1 MSRPYHD
8 FLYNKLV
15 RKMKTLS
22 SGGGG
27 GGGGAL
33 TADSVDSLH
42 ILNGAVDTDEINDGA
57 ITIPKFAP
65 DFVAV
70 LQEFA
75 NRIMTLEQ
83 TAVIRSFD
91 TLVTP
96 LSNFSIP
103 VDLVES
109 ESLKINVSILIGG
122 TGNQTV
128 FLKYNTASGTNINW
142 PKFNGDVVYG
152 ETPAIT
158 TVTGGDGVAFNNGLI
173 AVNPLSGQSINIEI
187 DLYRSFDINAPT
199 QTYFMKASSLAFWTA
214 AAPTGVIKIDV
225 QGATGTIIN
234 GLHFSVAAGTTLRAS
249 YSIIKDQ
256 RRTLQNGP
264 LL

>member
-1 MSRPYHD
+1 MTILANQLLLQRI
-8 FLYNKLV
+8 LKKINAIG
-15 RKMKTLS
+15 

-27 GGGGAL
+27 GGGEL
-33 TADSVDSLH
+33 TNDSVDSVH

-57 ITIPKFAP
+57 ITISKFAP

-75 NRIMTLEQ
+75 NRIMALEQ

-103 VDLVES
+103 VDLEES
-109 ESLKINVSILIGG
+109 ESLKINVNILIGG
-122 TGNQTV
+122 TGNQSV
-128 FLKYNTASGTNINW
+128 YLKYNTSSGINLNW
-142 PKFNGDVVYG
+142 SKFNGNVIYG
-152 ETPAIT
+152 ETPTSIL
-158 TVTGGDGVAFNNGLI
+158 VSGGEGFALNNGLI
-173 AVNPLSGQSINIEI
+173 AANPSSGQSINIEI
-187 DLYRSFDINAPT
+187 DLYRSFDINTPS
-199 QTYFMKASSLAFWTA
+199 QTYYMKACSLAFWTVIS
-214 AAPTGVIKIDV
+214 PTGVIKLDV
-225 QGATGTIIN
+225 QGAVGSIIN
-234 GLHFSVAAGTTLRAS
+234 GLHFSTAPGTTLRAS

-256 RRTLQNGP
+256 RRTTQNGP

>member
-1 MSRPYHD
+1 MHK
-8 FLYNKLV
+8 YNGSMGFQRL
-15 RKMKTLS
+15 MKTMKN

-57 ITIPKFAP
+57 ITISKFAP

-75 NRIMTLEQ
+75 NRIMALEQ

-109 ESLKINVSILIGG
+109 ESLKININILIGG
-122 TGNQTV
+122 TGNQSV
-128 FLKYNTASGTNINW
+128 FLKYNTSSGINLNW
-142 PKFNGDVVYG
+142 PKFNGNVVYG

-187 DLYRSFDINAPT
+187 DLYRSFDINAPS
-199 QTYFMKASSLAFWTA
+199 QTYYMKACSLAFWA
-214 AAPTGVIKIDV
+214 VAAPTGIIKIDV
-225 QGATGTIIN
+225 QGAVGSIIT
-234 GLHFSVAAGTTLRAS
+234 GLHFSTAAGTTLRAS

-256 RRTLQNGP
+256 RRTTQNGP

>member
-1 MSRPYHD
+1 MTILANQLLIQRV
-8 FLYNKLV
+8 LKKINAIG
-15 RKMKTLS
+15 

-27 GGGGAL
+27 GGGEL
-33 TADSVDSLH
+33 TNDSVDSVH

-57 ITIPKFAP
+57 ITISKFAP

-75 NRIMTLEQ
+75 NRIMALEQ

-103 VDLVES
+103 VDLEES
-109 ESLKINVSILIGG
+109 ESLKINVNILIGG
-122 TGNQTV
+122 TGYSNV
-128 FLKYNTASGTNINW
+128 YLKYNTSSGTNLNW
-142 PKFNGDVVYG
+142 PKFNGNVVYG
-152 ETPAIT
+152 ETPSTALI
-158 TVTGGDGVAFNNGLI
+158 TGGDGFAMNNGLI

-187 DLYRSFDINAPT
+187 DLYRSFDINTPS
-199 QTYFMKASSLAFWTA
+199 QTYYMKASSLAFWEV

-225 QGATGTIIN
+225 QGAVGSIIT
-234 GLHFSVAAGTTLRAS
+234 GLHFSTAAGTTLKAS

-256 RRTLQNGP
+256 RRTTQNGP